1 MSEELK
7 LIGEIKAAIAAI
19 NHQGQSERVI
29 SEIQNKIGEFEK
41 RNNIIFNPSIIEPEY
56 EERMPF

>member
-7 LIGEIKAAIAAI
+7 LIGEIKAAIAGI

-29 SEIQNKIGEFEK
+29 SEIQNKISQFEK
-41 RNNIIFNPSIIEPEY
+41 RNNIIFNPIEPEH
-56 EERMPF
+56 EEGMPF